1 MKDVAEIIIGKY
13 AEVKGLDKE
22 EARKRLLPIL
32 TEKLRE
38 REEFME
44 RVAGLSKAIRLLEDA
59 GKANASEQVQRIT
72 GSIMASMINLA
83 LAEERKRDPIEEGV
97 EEAMNEIIK
106 LKIIKKM
113 IDSGEKYQMK
123 ILMERL
129 DEIETRI
136 RRMEAEGED
145 ERLRALAERLNDL
158 ARRIEAIKPVPKGP
172 KNVERM
178 GPKAISN
185 PFERLVKLGGQP
197 EGRLEKTCCSVET
210 ERGLSREEVGRMI
223 EGMRRE
229 LLEELSPEKVKMML
243 EGMGYKVIEPP
254 RSWDEVKKLIE
265 EGKERPYEE
274 TLDSK
279 QIEVAKNLIER
290 AIDSM
295 ASIFGPPISQYM
307 KQVVTGGGDNEES
320 KEQQRPQ
327 EEELQQS

>member
-1 MKDVAEIIIGKY
+1 MRGIEIIVEKY

-72 GSIMASMINLA
+72 GSIMASMIGSA

-97 EEAMNEIIK
+97 EEAINEIIK
-106 LKIIKKM
+106 LKIIKRM
-113 IDSGEKYQMK
+113 IDGGEKYQMK

-129 DEIETRI
+129 DKIETRI

-145 ERLRALAERLNDL
+145 ERLRALAERLDGL
-158 ARRIEAIKPVPKGP
+158 ARRIEALKPIPRGP
-172 KNVERM
+172 KNVERV

-185 PFERLVKLGGQP
+185 PFEKLVKLNEQAK
-197 EGRLEKTCCSVET
+197 ELFEKSCCSVKADK
-210 ERGLSREEVGRMI
+210 GLSREEVERMI
-223 EGMRRE
+223 EEMRRE
-229 LLEELSPEKVKMML
+229 LLKELSPEKVKTML
-243 EGMGYKVIEPP
+243 ESMGYKVIEPP

-274 TLDSK
+274 ALDSK
-279 QIEVAKNLIER
+279 QIEAAKNLIER
-290 AIDSM
+290 AMDSM
-295 ASIFGPPISQYM
+295 ASIFGPPISQYI
-307 KQVVTGGGDNEES
+307 KRVVAGGGDNEES

-327 EEELQQS
+327 EGASQQS